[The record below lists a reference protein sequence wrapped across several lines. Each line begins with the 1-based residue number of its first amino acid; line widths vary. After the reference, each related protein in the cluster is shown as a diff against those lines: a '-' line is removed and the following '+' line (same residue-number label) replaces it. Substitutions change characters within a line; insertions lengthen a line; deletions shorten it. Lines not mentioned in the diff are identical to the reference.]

1 MRQKRRVTEVKEKG
15 AQLKRKKRS
24 DPKVQEMEAEIKRQK
39 RSDPQVK
46 EKEAEWKRIRHQD
59 TLYKSKE
66 TIQNK
71 LQRQRACQDP
81 YKVLNEKQQA
91 ENRKYGS
98 NITELLKI
106 FNENIAEGPVYVCT
120 CCQQIWF
127 KHSVHN
133 VDEIIL
139 KTDNERTT
147 FSTCRTQYLSKDGK
161 EWICKT
167 CRNSVKEGKIPKLSI
182 ANKMG
187 FPELPHQLK
196 LYSMEERL
204 IARRIVFMLLRD
216 SPVGGQ
222 TFVRGIFVNVLVD
235 IAPTVNTLPR
245 SLNDAETVTIKF
257 KRKKQYKKCEFKETI
272 RPMAVWT
279 ALDYLLKES
288 PLYK

>member
-1 MRQKRRVTEVKEKG
+1 
-15 AQLKRKKRS
+15 
-24 DPKVQEMEAEIKRQK
+24 MEAEIKRQK
-39 RSDPQVK
+39 RSDPQVR
-46 EKEAEWKRIRHQD
+46 EKEAEWKRIRCQD

-66 TIQNK
+66 TIQNT
-71 LQRQRACQDP
+71 LQRQRARQDP

-98 NITELLKI
+98 NMTELLKI

-147 FSTCRTQYLSKDGK
+147 FNTCRTQYLSKDGK

-204 IARRIVFMLLRD
+204 IAPRIVFMLL
-216 SPVGGQ
+216 
-222 TFVRGIFVNVLVD
+222 
-235 IAPTVNTLPR
+235 
-245 SLNDAETVTIKF
+245 
-257 KRKKQYKKCEFKETI
+257 
-272 RPMAVWT
+272 
-279 ALDYLLKES
+279 
-288 PLYK
+288 

>member
-1 MRQKRRVTEVKEKG
+1 
-15 AQLKRKKRS
+15 
-24 DPKVQEMEAEIKRQK
+24 MEAEIKRQK
-39 RSDPQVK
+39 RSNPQVR
-46 EKEAEWKRIRHQD
+46 EKEAEWKRIRCQD

-66 TIQNK
+66 TIQNT
-71 LQRQRACQDP
+71 LQRQRAHQDP

-98 NITELLKI
+98 NMTELLKI
-106 FNENIAEGPVYVCT
+106 FNENIAEGPVYVCK

-133 VDEIIL
+133 VEEIIL

-187 FPELPHQLK
+187 FPELPH
-196 LYSMEERL
+196 
-204 IARRIVFMLLRD
+204 
-216 SPVGGQ
+216 
-222 TFVRGIFVNVLVD
+222 
-235 IAPTVNTLPR
+235 
-245 SLNDAETVTIKF
+245 
-257 KRKKQYKKCEFKETI
+257 
-272 RPMAVWT
+272 
-279 ALDYLLKES
+279 
-288 PLYK
+288 